1 MNMVQGSLS
10 FEDVTVE
17 FTQEEWPYLG
27 PAQRALYRDVMLENY
42 SHLVSVGYCITKPQV
57 IFKLEQGEELWSLEE
72 EFLIQRYPGYYQVD
86 VHIEEN
92 QEKQEKPLWHVI
104 FSDKKTLSKEGQ
116 KVLEKPINL
125 DITPNFS
132 GKVPYKGDS
141 CRINLPLVSE
151 LIVSGRY
158 CSRKKADNIN
168 VCEKLQLDIEHEKS
182 HTGEWSYKY
191 NKNVKALSYKK
202 DHQIFQTPKQPF
214 KCNELG
220 RVLHDRTIVCVTAQS
235 CLTGEESCQDDEFRK
250 NCDKAVVFN
259 QMRAGTREK
268 CFDINECVRSCDKTN
283 TVEYHKVHRAMTN
296 CECHESGNNFSKNS
310 PRTQPQ
316 RTVTRQ
322 GAFESSKC
330 EENLSQSSA
339 YLVHQK
345 TQTGDNFSVFNGCTD
360 VYCQELDLTIHQRTQ
375 AEEKFYE
382 CTKYGEC
389 LYQNSLL
396 NVHQE
401 SDTGDKSFESNECS
415 KSFYQ
420 KTHLIQHQK
429 TRSGEKTHECEESRK
444 SFCSNSLTI
453 HYPATHTGVNIC
465 ECNECRKT
473 VCQTSNL
480 SEHLTVHTKKNPYD
494 NNGYGKSYKKPAL
507 LVQHR
512 IHTEM
517 KPYESNKYEKSF
529 SSITQN
535 KEHQRIHTAEKPYE
549 CTECGKP
556 FAHNSTLRVHQ
567 RIHTGVKSYECNEC
581 GKTFSQKSHLTAHQR
596 IHTGQKPYV
605 CNECGKTFAQNST
618 LRVHQRIHTGE
629 KPYECSICGKPFAR
643 NSNLRAHQRIHTGEK
658 RYECTECGKT
668 FSQRTHLCAHQ
679 RIHTGEKPY
688 GCTECGKT
696 YVRKAA
702 LRVHHNR
709 RHNREKTL
717 VCNESGMP

>member
-1 MNMVQGSLS
+1 MSPHPEVITDCVTVDTVDQLAEGVGTFKYFTFFQEQQKMNMVQGSVS

-27 PAQRALYRDVMLENY
+27 PTQRALYRDVMLENY

-92 QEKQEKPLWHVI
+92 QEKQEKPLWQVI

-116 KVLEKPINL
+116 KVLENPINL

-132 GKVPYKGDS
+132 GKVPCKCDS

-168 VCEKLQLDIEHEKS
+168 VCEKLQLDIEHEKT

-202 DHQIFQTPKQPF
+202 DHQIFQTLKQPF

-235 CLTGEESCQDDEFRK
+235 CLTGEESCQDDEFRE

-268 CFDINECVRSCDKTN
+268 CFDINECERSCDKTN
-283 TVEYHKVHRAMTN
+283 TVEYSKVHRATTN

-310 PRTQPQ
+310 P
-316 RTVTRQ
+316 
-322 GAFESSKC
+322 
-330 EENLSQSSA
+330 
-339 YLVHQK
+339 H
-345 TQTGDNFSVFNGCTD
+345 
-360 VYCQELDLTIHQRTQ
+360 LTIHQRTQ

-389 LYQNSLL
+389 L
-396 NVHQE
+396 
-401 SDTGDKSFESNECS
+401 
-415 KSFYQ
+415 
-420 KTHLIQHQK
+420 
-429 TRSGEKTHECEESRK
+429 
-444 SFCSNSLTI
+444 
-453 HYPATHTGVNIC
+453 
-465 ECNECRKT
+465 KT
-473 VCQTSNL
+473 VCQASNL
-480 SEHLTVHTKKNPYD
+480 IH
-494 NNGYGKSYKKPAL
+494 
-507 LVQHR
+507 QR
-512 IHTEM
+512 QHTEM

-529 SSITQN
+529 SSVTQH

-556 FAHNSTLRVHQ
+556 FAHNSTLKVHQ

-629 KPYECSICGKPFAR
+629 KPYECSTCGKPFAR

-709 RHNREKTL
+709 RHSREKTL